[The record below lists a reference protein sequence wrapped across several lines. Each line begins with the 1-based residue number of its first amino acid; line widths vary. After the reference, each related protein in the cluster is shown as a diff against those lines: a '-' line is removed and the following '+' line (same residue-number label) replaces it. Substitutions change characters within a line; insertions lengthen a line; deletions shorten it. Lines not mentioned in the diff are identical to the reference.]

1 MAASDA
7 AVWCDIADVTG
18 RLGDAQNAKGYADPQ
33 VADKIV
39 DAQDYL
45 RPYFSGALASG
56 EVAGWTS
63 KSLTPKAVVR
73 LTAMLA
79 AAYILQDFGGQSFE
93 DELSKAGSLWSQVRL
108 AIKGI
113 QDGSFQLVNSAG
125 TAVSGAD
132 LVPTSSIL
140 NKDPTFSM
148 GNAGDD
154 SEGTLDEF

>member
-108 AIKGI
+108 AMP
-113 QDGSFQLVNSAG
+113 QVQLTTVG